1 MKNFS
6 ILLVFLLLLSSKI
19 DAQRTD
25 VYIVRH
31 AEKEIVSV
39 TDKDPNLSEIGKKR
53 ALKLFSLLK
62 RNKFSAVYSTSYKRT
77 RQTVELIA
85 KENNLPI
92 QEYSPKDNLKLV
104 SEILNKYK
112 GGKILIAGHS
122 NTIIELSEAF
132 DVNNPLKEISDDD
145 YGNIFH
151 IIIKNNKVKLKNTR
165 Y

>member
-1 MKNFS
+1 M
-6 ILLVFLLLLSSKI
+6 
-19 DAQRTD
+19 
-25 VYIVRH
+25 
-31 AEKEIVSV
+31 
-39 TDKDPNLSEIGKKR
+39 
-53 ALKLFSLLK
+53 K

-92 QEYSPKDNLKLV
+92 QEYSPKDNLKLA

-112 GGKILIAGHS
+112 GGKVLIAGHS

-132 DVNNPLKEISDDD
+132 GVNNPLKEISDDD

-151 IIIKNNKVKLKNTR
+151 IIIKNNKVKLKNSR